1 VNEGRKEGMRIERE
15 MCAVRIIVWWKMK
28 RREIRNTNKRK
39 RKSKRKRKRK
49 DRK

>member
-39 RKSKRKRKRK
+39 SKRKRK